1 MECIATAHIH
11 LYCMFAHGLVIAP
24 VTASVRTCMLESFLT
39 TFCGGGVQRELI
51 KYTDRDRSIHSCT
64 SVL

>member
-39 TFCGGGVQRELI
+39 TFCGWGAERAHQVYRCN
-51 KYTDRDRSIHSCT
+51 H
-64 SVL
+64 VVHVPV